1 MPLRRMAYY
10 VMKELLEYIAKSLV
24 NNPGEVSVTEIPMD
38 SERSITLELRVA
50 REDMGKVIGRQ
61 GKIARTIRTI
71 MKAAAVKENMRVQV
85 EIVK

>member
-1 MPLRRMAYY
+1 
-10 VMKELLEYIAKSLV
+10 MKDLLEYIAKSLV
-24 NNPGEVSVTEIPMD
+24 NNPDAVSVTQINSD

-71 MKAAAVKENMRVQV
+71 MKAAAVKENTRVQV
-85 EIVK
+85 EIVQ

>member
-1 MPLRRMAYY
+1 
-10 VMKELLEYIAKSLV
+10 
-24 NNPGEVSVTEIPMD
+24 MD
-38 SERSITLELRVA
+38 SDRAITLELRVA

-85 EIVK
+85 EIVQ

>member
-1 MPLRRMAYY
+1 
-10 VMKELLEYIAKSLV
+10 MKELLEFIAKSLV
-24 NNPGEVSVTEIPMD
+24 NNPDEVNVTEIKSE
-38 SERSITLELRVA
+38 SERSVTLELRVA

-85 EIVK
+85 DIVQ

>member
-1 MPLRRMAYY
+1 
-10 VMKELLEYIAKSLV
+10 MKELLEYIAKSLV
-24 NNPGEVSVTEIPMD
+24 NNPDAVSVTEVQQD

-71 MKAAAVKENMRVQV
+71 MKAAAVKENTRVQV
-85 EIVK
+85 EIVQ

>member
-1 MPLRRMAYY
+1 
-10 VMKELLEYIAKSLV
+10 MKELLEYIAKSLV
-24 NNPGEVSVTEIPMD
+24 NNPDEVSVTEIQTG

-71 MKAAAVKENMRVQV
+71 MKAAAVKENTRVQV
-85 EIVK
+85 EIVQ